1 MMERSEI
8 LTAMGL
14 GRVKTLSQ
22 KTDCGFPRSKA
33 LHHHGRARIGLSS
46 ME

>member
-1 MMERSEI
+1 M
-8 LTAMGL
+8 
-14 GRVKTLSQ
+14 LSQ